1 MLSILITN
9 IVMSERTGTET
20 ATFELAMALY
30 KKGHRVIVY
39 SPSLGRLAMELCARG
54 VPVVDDVSKISFVPD
69 IIHGNHNVA
78 LATAMIRFRTVPAVF
93 ICHDTISPFDEPIIT
108 NRIISYIAVDY
119 ACRARL
125 LASGVT
131 EQKTEIVINAVDT
144 ERFKLKS
151 NISQTPKTALCIV
164 KAFHRNER
172 KEHYIRILTEAC
184 KARNISMDLVGRG
197 VDNEVEDL
205 SSIVSKYD
213 ICFSFSR
220 SAMEACC
227 TGAHVVVTD
236 EFGYGGVLDATVA
249 RRWPGDKL
257 SRHIA
262 SGALTY
268 ENVLSGI
275 DTYQADFVKK
285 SALAWRKLVSSSS
298 LIKKWEKIYHAAI
311 DAYRMTESFKFED
324 GDLFHFISGFLPR
337 AISDVR
343 SVAVAKHMS
352 NHFIRLDDINSL
364 VDFWSGDMRFGDG
377 SLLRS
382 IMLGAG
388 WSHPEQWGV
397 WSCDTSAMLNIPV
410 KLLKKYGNIVYFNCT
425 HYFPSCVEVNEIAKV
440 TAFVGDKPI
449 GSMRFSKKM
458 LSNGNPSIKRLK
470 IPGRLLDITDNMI
483 HIRLVMDQPRSPAL
497 FDGKSDHRNLGFGI
511 VSVRLTHDKAL
522 NYRSNQIVNQKK

>member
-9 IVMSERTGTET
+9 IVMSERTGTEM
-20 ATFELAMALY
+20 ATFELAIALY

-54 VPVVDDVSKISFVPD
+54 VPVVDDVSKIGFVPD

-78 LATAMIRFRTVPAVF
+78 LATAMIRFGTVPAVF
-93 ICHDTISPFDEPIIT
+93 VCHDTISPFDEPIIT
-108 NRIISYIAVDY
+108 NRIMSYIAVDY
-119 ACRARL
+119 ACRTRL
-125 LASGVT
+125 LVSGVK
-131 EQKTEIVINAVDT
+131 EHKTEIIINAVDT

-151 NISQTPKTALCIV
+151 TISQTPRTALGVV
-164 KAFHRNER
+164 KSFHRNEH

-184 KARNISMDLVGRG
+184 GARNISVDLVGRG
-197 VDNEVEDL
+197 VGNEVEDL

-213 ICFSFSR
+213 ICFAFSR

-227 TGAHVVVTD
+227 TGSHVVVTD

-249 RRWPGDKL
+249 RRWPDDKL

-275 DTYQADFVKK
+275 DAYQADIVKK
-285 SALAWRKLVSSSS
+285 SALAWRKLVCSSL

-311 DAYRMTESFKFED
+311 DAYRTTGSFEFED
-324 GDLFHFISGFLPR
+324 GNLFRFISGFLPR
-337 AISDVR
+337 AISEAR

-364 VDFWSGDMRFGDG
+364 VDFWPGEMRFRDD

-410 KLLKKYGNIVYFNCT
+410 KLLKKYGNILHFNCT
-425 HYFPSCVEVNEIAKV
+425 HYFPSCVEVNKIAKV

-449 GSMRFSKKM
+449 GVMRFSKKM

-470 IPGRLLDITDNMI
+470 IHERLLDIADNMI
-483 HIRLVMDQPRSPAL
+483 HIRLVIDEPRSPAL

-511 VSVRLTHDKAL
+511 ISVRLTHDKAL
-522 NYRSNQIVNQKK
+522 NYRSNQVINQEK